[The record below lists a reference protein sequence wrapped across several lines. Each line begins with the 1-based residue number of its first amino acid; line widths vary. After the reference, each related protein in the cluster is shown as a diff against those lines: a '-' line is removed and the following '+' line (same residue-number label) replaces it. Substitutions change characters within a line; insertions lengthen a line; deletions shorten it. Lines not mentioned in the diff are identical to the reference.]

1 MNFIE
6 KVYNYDNLNLE
17 EIDEKTTRARAI
29 IINSNKEVLM
39 CYSNGLQH
47 YEFPGGHLNNDETLE
62 DGLKREILEETGI
75 TIDKLKINPFYAI
88 KYYCKNYHD
97 SGKNRLVEIYYYVI
111 YCNLIYDDSKKNLDT
126 NEILENYECRYINIY
141 DLKNILIENK
151 KTTKENNTA
160 LDDMILI
167 LDEFLKKYMETNIME
182 DCDYINKDQRIL

>member
-1 MNFIE
+1 MSFIE
-6 KVYNYDNLNLE
+6 KVYNYDNLNFE

-75 TIDKLKINPFYAI
+75 TIDVKKIKKFYSI
-88 KYYCKNYHD
+88 KYYCKNYHN
-97 SGKNRLVEIYYYVI
+97 SGKNRLVEIFYYIV
-111 YCNLIYDDSKKNLDT
+111 YCDSKYDNSKRQLDS
-126 NEILENYECRYINIY
+126 NEIIQNYECQYIKIN
-141 DLKNILIENK
+141 DLKDILIENK
-151 KTTKENNTA
+151 KTTKENNSA

-167 LDEFLKKYMETNIME
+167 WDEFLKTYG
-182 DCDYINKDQRIL
+182 D

>member
-47 YEFPGGHLNNDETLE
+47 YEFPGGHLNKNETLE

-75 TIDKLKINPFYAI
+75 AIDKLKINPFYVI

-111 YCNLIYDDSKKNLDT
+111 YCDLIYDDSKKNLDT

-182 DCDYINKDQRIL
+182 DCDYITKDHRNL